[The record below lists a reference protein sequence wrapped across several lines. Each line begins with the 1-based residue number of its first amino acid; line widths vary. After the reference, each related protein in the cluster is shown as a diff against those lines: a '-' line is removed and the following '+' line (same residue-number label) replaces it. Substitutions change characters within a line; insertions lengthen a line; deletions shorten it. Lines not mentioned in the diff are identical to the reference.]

1 MIDEWRA
8 LRKKRDNMLL
18 LTDPWALTDRVM
30 SQEMKDYRT
39 ALRNL
44 PQDYDDVADA
54 LENFPVMPDA

>member
-1 MIDEWRA
+1 
-8 LRKKRDNMLL
+8 MLL

-30 SQEMKDYRT
+30 SQEKKDYRT